1 MENLKTYAIDEAL
14 INASKLH
21 QEIDNSNFIESF
33 VGLQLV
39 ADELFIYG
47 NSIINETALDKLVDA
62 HNPVDL
68 LASEIALY
76 DKRIFDG
83 RVALISL
90 MSELRLNS
98 LVNNYP
104 RIVNASIENSF
115 WEVAIAINNGWWI
128 TAKEKCELVPVAGYV
143 TQPLWDKIHNK
154 IVDYIAQN
162 Y

>member
-1 MENLKTYAIDEAL
+1 MENLKIYAIDEAL

-39 ADELFIYG
+39 DDELVVYG
-47 NSIINETALDKLVDA
+47 DEIINEAGLDNLVA
-62 HNPVDL
+62 THNKVDL

-98 LVNNYP
+98 MVNNYP
-104 RIVNASIENSF
+104 RIVNASIENAF

-128 TAKEKCELVPVAGYV
+128 TAKEKCDLVPVAGYV
-143 TQPLWDKIHNK
+143 TQPLWDRIHTKIT
-154 IVDYIAQN
+154 DYIAQN